1 MKKTVLNVMAAVLC
15 GLAAAGSAL
24 AADGF
29 TADRHAAAGMKCE
42 TCHKSGTPQPGARV
56 KKDVCKGCHDPAEL
70 AKKTE
75 KLSPNPHYNHL
86 GDVSCTD
93 CHRGHQPSRLM
104 CNDCHQFDLKVK

>member
-42 TCHKSGTPQPGARV
+42 TCHKSGTPQPGAPEGEPDERISP
-56 KKDVCKGCHDPAEL
+56 PAQ
-70 AKKTE
+70 
-75 KLSPNPHYNHL
+75 P
-86 GDVSCTD
+86 V
-93 CHRGHQPSRLM
+93 PSR
-104 CNDCHQFDLKVK
+104 